1 MQDVSEIA
9 KFAHELITMQKHN
22 RALIRILAVVL
33 AAFMYPWLIAF
44 GAFGR
49 GELRS
54 LTAKDGLSDL
64 LVNVIYKDSTGYVWF
79 GTESGLD
86 RFDGNRIKSYKLDSD
101 SRNVSRRVNAITSG
115 SNGSIFA
122 GSNIGLFELAPGSSM
137 PVRIYKD
144 KLNGAVSSLI
154 DDGKGNLYIGTN
166 NGLYIYKER
175 KKELKQQLIVPDL
188 MSPSNKVKALS
199 LEPGKGLWILTQR
212 ELHHFLFDN
221 ESITTYPIEVQ
232 SEGSHLSRIGNT
244 LYVGTSGTGLLPF
257 DTETLRFLPAIEVG
271 NNVVTSICATDKN
284 DILVS
289 TDGEGIFLYCPPE
302 GRIKSHISTS
312 ESSKGTASL
321 RSNSIYSTLVDDRG
335 RLWIGY
341 YQSGVDYTPSN
352 NASFTLYGFPG
363 LSDLSRSAVRSLSI
377 TGEQRLIGTHD
388 GFFFIDEKSGMVRHI
403 HKPEIKSN
411 LIFCVT
417 AWGGH
422 FYIGTYHGGMY
433 VFDPKTYALRAFG
446 PSEMA
451 GESVFDAEI
460 DSQNRLWVATS
471 SGVYRFDSNSDKPN
485 AKYTSGNS
493 HLPAGNVYEIFFD
506 SMGRG
511 WLCTESGM
519 AIWNG
524 STISA
529 SGFPKGFPAAT
540 KIRAV
545 YEDSKNR
552 LYFVPDRGAIYQSN
566 IELSKISVLGDESD
580 DRFKMRTFVTE
591 DLDGGLWVGT
601 DKGLWRYRDGM
612 QPTVINNLNGT
623 PAPVFTLCPPYR
635 EKDGDIWFGT
645 VNGLYKV
652 NYEDFKKSGKN
663 LMSEVNIADVKSNG
677 ESVASKMKSDR
688 YKIEL
693 SLKDNESDLE
703 VDVANFNFSNP
714 EFFEVEYY
722 LESVDNGWRL
732 ANGATPIHY
741 FNLPP
746 GTSKLH
752 FRLPGEPGSEKIMT
766 VKRSSGVGIWIWLI
780 VGIVLVG
787 GLCAV
792 IIYRHQKHLQSVVAA
807 EEEDTQDGAV
817 VEEPRRASY
826 KTTRLS
832 DEECVRLNKKLEQLM
847 KNERPY
853 TDPDLKI
860 SDLAKMIDSTAHAL
874 SFLFNQ
880 YLKTSYYDYINGY
893 RVAEFKRIV
902 KELDTSKYTLTA
914 LSQKCGFSS
923 RASFFRHFKN
933 ITGITPA
940 EFLKNN
946 V

>member
-1 MQDVSEIA
+1 MHDVLEIA

-22 RALIRILAVVL
+22 RAIIKILAVII
-33 AAFMYPWLIAF
+33 AAFMSPGVIAS
-44 GAFGR
+44 GALGC

-86 RFDGNRIKSYKLDSD
+86 RFDGNRIKSFKLDSD

-115 SNGSIFA
+115 SNGSIFV
-122 GSNIGLFELAPGSSM
+122 GSNIGLFELLSGSSSL
-137 PVRIYKD
+137 VRIHKD
-144 KLNGAVSSLI
+144 KLNGAVSSLV
-154 DDGKGNLYIGTN
+154 DDGKGKLYIGTN
-166 NGLYIYKER
+166 TGLYIYNDR
-175 KKELKQQLIVPDL
+175 KKELAQQLIVPDI
-188 MSPSNKVKALS
+188 MSPSNKIKALS

-212 ELHHFLFDN
+212 GLHHFLFDN
-221 ESITTYPIEVQ
+221 ESISTYPIEVQ
-232 SEGSHLSRIGNT
+232 SEGAHLSRIGNT

-257 DTETLRFLPAIEVG
+257 DIEALRFLPAIEVG
-271 NNVVTSICATDKN
+271 NNVVTSICATDEN

-289 TDGEGIFLYCPPE
+289 TDGEGIFLYCPTE

-312 ESSKGTASL
+312 ETSRDATTL

-335 RLWIGY
+335 RLWVGY

-352 NASFTLYGFPG
+352 NASFTLYSFPG
-363 LSDLSRSAVRSLSI
+363 LPDLSRSAVRSLSI

-388 GFFFIDEKSGMVRHI
+388 GFFFVDERLGSVRHI

-422 FYIGTYHGGMY
+422 FYVGTYHGGMY

-451 GESVFDAEI
+451 VESVFDAEI

-471 SGVYRFDSNSDKPN
+471 SGVYRFDSYSDKPA

-493 HLPAGNVYEIFFD
+493 HLPSGNVYEIFFD
-506 SMGRG
+506 SKGRG

-519 AIWNG
+519 AMWNG
-524 STISA
+524 STVSA
-529 SGFPKGFPAAT
+529 AGFPKGFPAGA

-552 LYFVPDRGAIYQSN
+552 LYFVPDRGSIYRSN

-635 EKDGDIWFGT
+635 EKNGDIWFGT

-652 NYEDFKKSGKN
+652 NYGDFKKSGRS
-663 LMSEVNIADVKSNG
+663 LISEVSIADVKSNG
-677 ESVASKMKSDR
+677 ESVSLKMKTDR
-688 YKIEL
+688 YKVEL
-693 SLKDNESDLE
+693 SLNSDESDIE
-703 VDVANFNFSNP
+703 IDVANFNFSNP

-722 LESVDNGWRL
+722 LEGVDSGWRIT
-732 ANGATPIHY
+732 NGAIPIHY
-741 FNLPP
+741 FNLPS

-766 VKRSSGVGIWIWLI
+766 IRRASRVGIWVWLLSLI
-780 VGIVLVG
+780 FVGVVVWLVI
-787 GLCAV
+787 A
-792 IIYRHQKHLQSVVAA
+792 YRHRSRLQAIVDY
-807 EEEDTQDGAV
+807 EDQADKD
-817 VEEPRRASY
+817 VETEMELRRASY

-832 DEECVRLNKKLEQLM
+832 DEECIRLNKKLDHLM

-853 TDPDLKI
+853 TNPDLKI

-893 RVAEFKRIV
+893 RVAEFKRMV

-940 EFLKNN
+940 EFLKKN
-946 V
+946 

>member
-9 KFAHELITMQKHN
+9 KFAHELIAMQKHN
-22 RALIRILAVVL
+22 RALIRILAVIF
-33 AAFMYPWLIAF
+33 AAFMYPGLLAS
-44 GAFGR
+44 GAFGH

-86 RFDGNRIKSYKLDSD
+86 RFDGNRIKSFKLDSD

-363 LSDLSRSAVRSLSI
+363 LPDLSRSAVRSLSI

-388 GFFFIDEKSGMVRHI
+388 GFFFVDEKSGMVRHI

-652 NYEDFKKSGKN
+652 NYADFKKSGKN

-722 LESVDNGWRL
+722 LEGVDNGWRI

-741 FNLPP
+741 FNLPA

-766 VKRSSGVGIWIWLI
+766 VKRSSGVEFWIWFF
-780 VGIVLVG
+780 VGFVLVA

-792 IIYRHQKHLQSVVAA
+792 IVYRHQKYLQAVMAA
-807 EEEDTQDGAV
+807 GEEDTQDGAI

-832 DEECVRLNKKLEQLM
+832 DEECVRLNKKLDQLM